1 MKTAVTNWSEYPVKE
16 ADLFYFGTPGELRKQ
31 VSGKAQLIARGL
43 GRCYGDASLN
53 ETIIG
58 TEKYDKAL
66 RFDEDLGVFECQ
78 AGLSLDE
85 ILKIIVPRGWF
96 LPVTPGTK
104 FISVGGAVA
113 SDIHGKNH
121 HVDGSFSNHVE
132 RLDIMLSSGEI
143 TSCGPE
149 LQPDLF
155 QATCGGMGLTG
166 IIMAVRFRLK
176 RIESA
181 YITQTQV
188 KARNLEE
195 LLEHFQT
202 YKEYTYSVAW
212 IDCLKKGK
220 HFGRSI
226 LMLGEHAKQNELT
239 DKLKDNPFP
248 VHGDPKLSVP
258 FNLPSFVLNKF
269 SVKAF
274 NMLFYGKN
282 LKSIQKG
289 LVHYDPYF
297 YPLDFVHSW
306 NRMYGKK
313 GFVQYQFVIPLDAKE
328 GLITIMKKISDRNM
342 GSFLTV
348 LKVFGPQESL
358 ISFPMEGFTL
368 AMDFPI
374 EEGLFDF
381 LNELD
386 QIVADCGGRL
396 YLTKDARMNADFF
409 KNSYPRFD
417 EFVAV
422 LKRYDPSEK
431 FSSLMAKRLY
441 IR

>member
-1 MKTAVTNWSEYPVKE
+1 MNESDV
-16 ADLFYFGTPGELRKQ
+16 LYFDAPAELRKE
-31 VSGKAQLIARGL
+31 VSEQSQLIARGL

-58 TEKYDKAL
+58 TEKYDKAIY
-66 RFDEDLGVFECQ
+66 FNDEEGIFECQ

-121 HVDGSFSNHVE
+121 HVDGSFSNHVI
-132 RLDIMLSSGEI
+132 RLDIMLSTGEI
-143 TSCGPE
+143 TSCGPD
-149 LQPDLF
+149 QQTDLF
-155 QATCGGMGLTG
+155 RATCGGMGLTG
-166 IIMAVRFRLK
+166 IIMAVRFKLK
-176 RIESA
+176 PIESA

-202 YKEYTYSVAW
+202 YKDYTYSVAW

-226 LMLGEHAKQNELT
+226 LMLGEHATHDELT
-239 DKLKDNPFP
+239 DKLKVNPFP
-248 VHGDPKLSVP
+248 VHGDPKLTVP

-282 LKSIQKG
+282 LKPVQKG

-306 NRMYGKK
+306 NRMYGKN
-313 GFVQYQFVIPLDAKE
+313 GFVQYQFVIPLHAKD
-328 GLITIMKKISDRNM
+328 GLIKIMRKISDRNM

-358 ISFPMEGFTL
+358 ISFPMEGYTL
-368 AMDFPI
+368 ALDFPI
-374 EEGLFDF
+374 EDGLFDF

-396 YLTKDARMNADFF
+396 YLTKDARMDAGFF
-409 KNSYPRFD
+409 KNSYPGYD
-417 EFVAV
+417 EFI
-422 LKRYDPSEK
+422 KIIRRYDPEDK
-431 FSSLMAKRLY
+431 FTSLLAKRLY